1 MKKFRNAAIVLMT
14 AVMLFAGAGC
24 GGGESV
30 PEGFKRVQFRY
41 SGDEYSSPRY
51 IELVNTYNATQGQE
65 DKVYVSPLYSGADYS
80 HNLTTT
86 LSGRFNQSQIM
97 LINDKYFKNYAVQDF
112 FVNLDDLLA
121 DESTLTKDE
130 NGEPVFDL
138 ADIPAGLVDR
148 YRVDVETRLAGA
160 GTDL

>member
-65 DKVYVSPLYSGADYS
+65 DKVYVSPLPAQTI
-80 HNLTTT
+80 LTI
-86 LSGRFNQSQIM
+86 LR
-97 LINDKYFKNYAVQDF
+97 LRCR
-112 FVNLDDLLA
+112 
-121 DESTLTKDE
+121 
-130 NGEPVFDL
+130 
-138 ADIPAGLVDR
+138 AGSISR
-148 YRVDVETRLAGA
+148 RSC
-160 GTDL
+160 